1 MDHVYNLFDEWVIS
15 KPHKKTRLSPKGN
28 LVINWGFQTISHEA
42 FNPLAKLFLNNSK
55 KGILDSLIMDYLTER
70 GLAYWFMDDGGK
82 LDYNKNSKN
91 RSIVLNTQSFT
102 DQEVE
107 KMSKELMA
115 KFNFECE
122 LRTNKSKKVIVIS
135 NNSYPLFYEL
145 VSPHIIP
152 EMKYKLPQL

>member
-1 MDHVYNLFDEWVIS
+1 MWHSKFPVQVRISTLNLYKLIEIVT
-15 KPHKKTRLSPKGN
+15 HKITKNRVL
-28 LVINWGFQTISHEA
+28 LY
-42 FNPLAKLFLNNSK
+42 KLFINNNGK